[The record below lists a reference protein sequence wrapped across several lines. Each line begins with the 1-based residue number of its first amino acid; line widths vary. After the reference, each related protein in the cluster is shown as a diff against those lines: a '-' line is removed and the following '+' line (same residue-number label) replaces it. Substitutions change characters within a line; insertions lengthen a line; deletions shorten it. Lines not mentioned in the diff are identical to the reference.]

1 MTIKTKWK
9 ALSPNKFLEDQ
20 SFLLKGVF
28 ENMKCFFII
37 FWEGA
42 GQVRAPVFLRVNLAR
57 TTRDDAAAVLA
68 EEGIVTTP
76 VSWVHT
82 ALEVTENARKVQTST
97 MAKPQRNTMA
107 TSQRDTMATPQR
119 DTMATPQKDTMA
131 TPQRPSNSSMNYDFP
146 PDQFMVSVYI
156 CHKAFGVNSTVKD
169 CCKA

>member
-20 SFLLKGVF
+20 SFLLKSVF
-28 ENMKCFFII
+28 ENMKCLFII
-37 FWEGA
+37 FGEGA

-57 TTRDDAAAVLA
+57 TTRDDAAVVLA

-82 ALEVTENARKVQTST
+82 ALEVMENARKVQTST

-119 DTMATPQKDTMA
+119 DTMATPQRNTMATPQKDTMA

-156 CHKAFGVNSTVKD
+156 CHKAFGE
-169 CCKA
+169 